1 MIFRLDLTGE
11 HQYDLMNYIGGL
23 TPNGNYISDQYTPSF
38 FRFFIN
44 SIFAISSIEL
54 QTEEF
59 VIRYKRHIERSPMVI
74 CKGTKEYDVVI
85 NWFKPKMR
93 DYKLEELGI

>member
-11 HQYDLMNYIGGL
+11 QADDLMNYLGGL
-23 TPNGNYISDQYTPSF
+23 TSNGNYISDQYTLSF
-38 FRFFIN
+38 FRFFIS

-54 QTEEF
+54 QTEDF
-59 VIRYKRHIERSPMVI
+59 VIRYKRHIERSPIVI
-74 CKGTKEYDVVI
+74 YKGTKEYDVVI

>member
-1 MIFRLDLTGE
+1 MIFRLDLTLE
-11 HQYDLMNYIGGL
+11 QQDDLMNYIGGL
-23 TPNGNYISDQYTPSF
+23 TTNGNYISDQYTPSF

-59 VIRYKRHIERSPMVI
+59 VIRYKKHIERSPMVI